1 MNPDDQFLAA
11 ELALGLLEGPEL
23 VAARARLLTDA
34 EFAAETAW
42 WQEQFAGLA
51 DDAVPADPPAGLLEG
66 IEERLTAPVRVVS
79 ARRPWPWF
87 GGGML
92 SGALAAGL
100 AALLLM
106 PGPEVIERVTERV
119 VEVPVAAPPPLVA
132 VLAPGKGIDRAPV
145 AAVYDQ
151 QTRTL
156 RLTATITV
164 PADRAAE
171 LWRIGSDNVPR
182 ALGLLSP
189 GNRATIRIEGD
200 LVLQPDET
208 IAISIEPA
216 GGSPTGLPTGEVIA
230 AGPLVTS

>member
-1 MNPDDQFLAA
+1 MTPDDQFLAA
-11 ELALGLLEGPEL
+11 ELALGLLEGAEL
-23 VAARARLLTDA
+23 VTARARLLTDP
-34 EFAAETAW
+34 EFAGETAW
-42 WQEQFAGLA
+42 WQEQFAALA
-51 DDAVPADPPAGLLEG
+51 EDAVPADPPAGLLEG
-66 IEERLTAPVRVVS
+66 IEERLTAPLHVVP
-79 ARRPWPWF
+79 ARRWPWF
-87 GGGML
+87 TGGAL
-92 SGALAAGL
+92 SGALAASL
-100 AALLLM
+100 AALLLV

-132 VLAPGKGIDRAPV
+132 VLAPGKGTDRAPV

-182 ALGLLSP
+182 ALGLLDP
-189 GNRATIRIEGD
+189 GNRASIRIEGD
-200 LVLQPDET
+200 MVLQPDET

>member
-1 MNPDDQFLAA
+1 MTPEDQFLAA

-23 VAARARLLTDA
+23 ADARARLLTDP

-42 WQEQFAGLA
+42 WQQQFAALA
-51 DDAVPADPPAGLLEG
+51 EDAVPADPPAGLLEG
-66 IEERLTAPVRVVS
+66 IEQRLTAPLRVVP
-79 ARRPWPWF
+79 ARRWPWF
-87 GGGML
+87 AGGAL
-92 SGALAAGL
+92 SGALAASL

-132 VLAPGKGIDRAPV
+132 VLAPGEGTDRAPV

-151 QTRTL
+151 QSRTL

-189 GNRATIRIEGD
+189 GNRASIRIEGD
-200 LVLQPDET
+200 MVLQPDET
-208 IAISIEPA
+208 IAISIEPV